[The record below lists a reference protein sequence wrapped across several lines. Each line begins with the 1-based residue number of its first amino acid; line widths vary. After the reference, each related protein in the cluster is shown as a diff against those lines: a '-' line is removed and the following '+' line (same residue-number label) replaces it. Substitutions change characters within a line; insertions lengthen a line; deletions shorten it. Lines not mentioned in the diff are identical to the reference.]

1 MFSAAML
8 ALLALGSS
16 AIDPPTQLLVEYLP
30 SPLVGI
36 GTATP
41 RFSWAVTG
49 PRGVSTAAYQIVVRE
64 VLSSA
69 IVWDTGKVAGP
80 AWDNTTS
87 TVDYAGKI
95 ALFPDTGYEW
105 QVKWWPSGG
114 ATPSDFSTAATFH
127 VGLLTMSDW
136 QGAVSLQ
143 AVSAPVPTPLPT
155 PAPAPPTVCSANC
168 KMIAVPNNRYYTGSY
183 NESQTHDVKSIP
195 DCQAACLADAAC
207 VQITWAPTHPDKC
220 VMYKKI
226 TTALIGGAQGW
237 TKCNSSGTVAATC
250 APLTPAPAPA
260 PKAGVAAE
268 MVRQIFTAPTTVAKS
283 VLYISAVGWTTAQ
296 INGVGV
302 APTEILN
309 PGRTSFDVRQYYMAY
324 DVTDMIKPGEKNCLG
339 LLSAAGWQS
348 MPHHTLSAKALLSI
362 TTTTTTTTN
371 NNNDNNNNTTT
382 TTSAKS
388 YVATAANWTGSVDGA
403 ITSANIYAGET
414 YDANKEV
421 HLPPPFSAP
430 FCPPPPC
437 SRPNILRPPLCSAHS
452 SHVNHFS
459 LP

>member
-1 MFSAAML
+1 
-8 ALLALGSS
+8 
-16 AIDPPTQLLVEYLP
+16 
-30 SPLVGI
+30 
-36 GTATP
+36 
-41 RFSWAVTG
+41 
-49 PRGVSTAAYQIVVRE
+49 
-64 VLSSA
+64 
-69 IVWDTGKVAGP
+69 
-80 AWDNTTS
+80 
-87 TVDYAGKI
+87 
-95 ALFPDTGYEW
+95 
-105 QVKWWPSGG
+105 
-114 ATPSDFSTAATFH
+114 
-127 VGLLTMSDW
+127 
-136 QGAVSLQ
+136 
-143 AVSAPVPTPLPT
+143 
-155 PAPAPPTVCSANC
+155 
-168 KMIAVPNNRYYTGSY
+168 
-183 NESQTHDVKSIP
+183 
-195 DCQAACLADAAC
+195 
-207 VQITWAPTHPDKC
+207 
-220 VMYKKI
+220 
-226 TTALIGGAQGW
+226 
-237 TKCNSSGTVAATC
+237 
-250 APLTPAPAPA
+250 
-260 PKAGVAAE
+260 

-362 TTTTTTTTN
+362 TTTTT
-371 NNNDNNNNTTT
+371 
-382 TTSAKS
+382 SAKS